1 MNLKFLFLGIVI
13 PFISAFALVT
23 WIHPLIVKLAKQKG
37 MVDNPDA
44 RKLQKAPV
52 PVLGDIAVFWGVVL
66 GVGLTSAVFDSYIF
80 FPAFVTITVMM
91 YLGTLDDLIGLSAWL
106 RLIVEFCV
114 ILFLISTEHKFI
126 DDFHGA
132 LGIHQLNEY
141 VGIALSSFVG
151 VGIINSIN
159 LIDGVDGLSS
169 GFCMFVCA
177 LFGYAFMT
185 SGYGS
190 MTVLA
195 WICVASLLPFFLHN
209 VFGKTS
215 KMFIGDSGTLMLGTL
230 MSIFVFHILETKS
243 MVAYNYPNMGVVA
256 FTLSALSIPVF
267 DTLRVMC
274 LRMLRG
280 GSPFHPDKSHL
291 HHLFIEIGFSH
302 IGTTVSVLSLNAF
315 NVLCWFISYQ
325 LGASATVQLLVV
337 VVIGVFNTVGFYYI
351 VRRLNHQRMPYKILK
366 RIAVMS
372 HIEADSFFMSI
383 RKFVDRH

>member
-1 MNLKFLFLGIVI
+1 
-13 PFISAFALVT
+13 
-23 WIHPLIVKLAKQKG
+23 
-37 MVDNPDA
+37 
-44 RKLQKAPV
+44 
-52 PVLGDIAVFWGVVL
+52 
-66 GVGLTSAVFDSYIF
+66 
-80 FPAFVTITVMM
+80 
-91 YLGTLDDLIGLSAWL
+91 
-106 RLIVEFCV
+106 
-114 ILFLISTEHKFI
+114 
-126 DDFHGA
+126 
-132 LGIHQLNEY
+132 
-141 VGIALSSFVG
+141 
-151 VGIINSIN
+151 
-159 LIDGVDGLSS
+159 
-169 GFCMFVCA
+169 
-177 LFGYAFMT
+177 
-185 SGYGS
+185 
-190 MTVLA
+190 
-195 WICVASLLPFFLHN
+195 
-209 VFGKTS
+209 
-215 KMFIGDSGTLMLGTL
+215 

-372 HIEADSFFMSI
+372 HIEAGCFFMSI